1 MPETDLFTFQSLTR
15 ATDIGANCYLLQMG
29 SSRIILDAGT
39 HPKREGAD
47 NLPDFEQLPYDSI
60 DAIIISHSHLDHA
73 GALPVLIRCQPRA
86 KVFMTEETI
95 ELVDSMLHNSVNVMT
110 SQRDELDIPE
120 FPLFTHS
127 EINSIKS
134 NWLPHRANQA
144 FTFGKNDEISC
155 EFFPAGH
162 ILGSIG
168 IRLECN
174 GKSVFYTGDV
184 HFENQ
189 TLSKAAVFPTDNI
202 DVLITE
208 TTRGAAPRRAD
219 YTRQGE
225 IDRLADAIRTTIDRG
240 GSTLIPLFA
249 LGKSQEL
256 LLILH
261 ELKKSGQLDDS
272 IPVYVGGLTT
282 KMTVTHDRFADT
294 SHRNHLG
301 FRFLTGGMDLI
312 IASKKRKKKDKNRSI
327 PYDSGRIY
335 ALSSGMMTEN
345 TVSHG
350 FARHI
355 LPNER
360 NSILFVGYA
369 APDSPGGLL
378 LKARD
383 ADEFQLDEEGSPI
396 PLRCQ
401 IEQFDFSA
409 HATRDELRD
418 YARKTAAAHVI
429 LVHGDEPARLWFHDT
444 LSVDLPDSTITIP
457 APGDVISM

>member
-1 MPETDLFTFQSLTR
+1 
-15 ATDIGANCYLLQMG
+15 MG

-47 NLPDFEQLPYDSI
+47 NLPDFDQLPYDSI
-60 DAIIISHSHLDHA
+60 DAIIISHAHLDHA
-73 GALPVLIRCQPRA
+73 GALPVLIRCQPSA
-86 KVFMTEETI
+86 KVFMSEESR
-95 ELVDSMLHNSVNVMT
+95 ELVESLLHNSVNVMT

-120 FPLFTHS
+120 FPLFTHG
-127 EINSIKS
+127 EINAI
-134 NWLPHRANQA
+134 LPDWQIRGLRQT
-144 FTFGKNDEISC
+144 FTCGQNDEISC

-162 ILGSIG
+162 ILGSVG
-168 IRLECN
+168 VLLKCRN
-174 GKSVFYTGDV
+174 RSVFYTGDV
-184 HFENQ
+184 HFEDQ
-189 TLSKAAVFPTDNI
+189 TLSKAAEFPTENI

-225 IDRLADAIRTTIDRG
+225 IDRLAEAIRTTIERG

-249 LGKSQEL
+249 MGKSQEL

-261 ELKKSGQLDDS
+261 ELKESGQLDNN

-294 SHRNHLG
+294 AHRHHRG

-312 IASKKRKKKDKNRSI
+312 VASKRRKKKDKNRSI
-327 PYDSGRIY
+327 PYGSGRIY

-355 LPNER
+355 LPDER

-369 APDSPGGLL
+369 ADDSPGGRLL
-378 LKARD
+378 AARGD
-383 ADEFQLDEEGSPI
+383 KEFQLDEDSSPI
-396 PLRCQ
+396 PMLCQ
-401 IEQFDFSA
+401 IEKFDFSG
-409 HATRDELRD
+409 HATRSELRD
-418 YARKTAAAHVI
+418 YACQVAASHVI
-429 LVHGDEPARLWFHDT
+429 LVHGDEPARQWFQET
-444 LSVDLPDSTITIP
+444 LSDDLPASKITIP
-457 APGDVISM
+457 APGEVISM

>member
-1 MPETDLFTFQSLTR
+1 M
-15 ATDIGANCYLLQMG
+15 AN
-29 SSRIILDAGT
+29 SRIILDAGT
-39 HPKREGAD
+39 HPKRDGVD
-47 NLPDFEQLPYDSI
+47 TLPDLEQLPYDSI
-60 DAIIISHSHLDHA
+60 DAIFISHSHLDHA
-73 GALPVLIRCQPRA
+73 GALPVLIRCQPSA
-86 KVFMTEETI
+86 EIFMTEETI
-95 ELVDSMLHNSVNVMT
+95 ELTSSMLHNSVNVMT
-110 SQRDELDIPE
+110 SQRDELNIPE

-127 EINSIKS
+127 EINTIQSDWQPRRTKQ
-134 NWLPHRANQA
+134 P
-144 FTFGKNDEISC
+144 FKCGKNDEITC
-155 EFFPAGH
+155 EFYPAGH
-162 ILGSIG
+162 ILGSVG
-168 IRLECN
+168 IRLESN

-184 HFENQ
+184 HFEDQ
-189 TLSKAAVFPTDNI
+189 TVSKAAEFPTQDI

-219 YTRQGE
+219 YTRQNE
-225 IDRLADAIRTTIDRG
+225 IERLADVIRKTIDRG

-261 ELKKSGQLDDS
+261 ELKKTGQLDDN

-294 SHRNHLG
+294 SHRNHRG

-312 IASKKRKKKDKNRSI
+312 VASKKKKKDRNRSI

-335 ALSSGMMTEN
+335 ALSSGMMTEK

-355 LPNER
+355 LPDER

-369 APDSPGGLL
+369 APDSPGGRLL
-378 LKARD
+378 ESRD
-383 ADEFQLDEEGSPI
+383 DDEFQLDEEGSPI

-409 HATRDELRD
+409 HATRDELRE
-418 YARKTAAAHVI
+418 YACKVAAPHVI
-429 LVHGDEPARLWFHDT
+429 LVHGDEPARHWFQKT
-444 LSVDLPDSTITIP
+444 LSENLPEATITIP
-457 APGDVISM
+457 TPGDIVLL

>member
-1 MPETDLFTFQSLTR
+1 MPETEPFSFQSLTR
-15 ATDIGANCYLLQMG
+15 ATDIGANCYLLQLG
-29 SSRIILDAGT
+29 TNRIILDAGT

-47 NLPDFEQLPYDSI
+47 TLPDFDQLPYDSI

-73 GALPVLIRCQPRA
+73 GALPVLIRCQPSA
-86 KVFMTEETI
+86 QVFMTEETI

-110 SQRDELDIPE
+110 SQRDELNLPE
-120 FPLFTHS
+120 FPLFTHK
-127 EINSIKS
+127 EINIIKPD
-134 NWLPHRANQA
+134 WLACSTEQPFPICNNGEV
-144 FTFGKNDEISC
+144 TC

-162 ILGSIG
+162 ILGSVG
-168 IRLECN
+168 IHLEWN
-174 GKSVFYTGDV
+174 GKTIFYTGDV
-184 HFENQ
+184 HFEDQ
-189 TLSKAAVFPTDNI
+189 TLSRAARFPRKSI

-208 TTRGAAPRRAD
+208 TTRGDAPRPAS
-219 YTRQGE
+219 YTRDKE
-225 IDRLADAIRTTIDRG
+225 IKRLSETIQTTIQRG

-261 ELKKSGQLDDS
+261 QLKSSGELSND

-294 SHRNHLG
+294 SHRNRRG

-312 IASKKRKKKDKNRSI
+312 VASKKRKKKDKNRNI
-327 PYDSGRIY
+327 PYDRGRIY

-355 LPNER
+355 LPDER
-360 NSILFVGYA
+360 NSVLFVGYA
-369 APDSPGGLL
+369 APDSPGGRLL
-378 LKARD
+378 EARG
-383 ADEFQLDEEGSPI
+383 DESFQLDSEGSPI

-401 IEQFDFSA
+401 IERFDFSG
-409 HATRDELRD
+409 HATRSELRD
-418 YARKTAAAHVI
+418 FALDVAAAHVL
-429 LVHGDEPARLWFHDT
+429 LVHGDEPARNWFHET
-444 LSVDLPDSTITIP
+444 LSADLPDSTITIP
-457 APGDVISM
+457 APGDVIPM